1 MSLQEYTELIKNQSL
16 YPVVDIEKIIDEL
29 FIIQL
34 EFLHDYGVNDIFSN
48 SKFYEII
55 IANQLDHRPI
65 PGHPS

>member
-16 YPVVDIEKIIDEL
+16 YPVIDIEKIIDQL
-29 FIIQL
+29 FLIQL

-55 IANQLDHRPI
+55 IAMI
-65 PGHPS
+65 II